1 MAKTAFS
8 IVALGLFLAGCSQ
21 SDGAN
26 LNPNCNP
33 VAAGD
38 CALPWP
44 SSFYLAADSTTATGF
59 RVAIPDG
66 VMPVSD
72 FGAKFD
78 PARLNLMDGFS
89 PAGALIA
96 NLKVRVELTQLPP
109 LSNIAR
115 SLEPASKVQLIRY
128 DDGTRVPIFAELDQ
142 NVERTVEDQVVLV
155 SPMVRLK
162 PATRYV
168 VVMRGL
174 LDTTGKRIVV
184 PPMEALKEKRAGT
197 RLSTVVPRYDEI
209 FRVTDAAGIPR
220 SDITLAWDFVTG
232 SDTQLLSHIIPMRD
246 EAFMRWEQGQLGA
259 TVTSVEEPVGD
270 TDLFRRILGT
280 FDVPSFVETAGAGT
294 GLRLDAKGNPVYV
307 GTQSFKLVVHVP
319 QCAKDAVVAGK
330 PLPVMIF
337 GHGLFGSA
345 EGEMGSGYE
354 KHVQQTLCIVAVGTN
369 WIGLSEDD
377 AIPAATVVAPDLS
390 KFPILSDRLQ
400 QAQVNFLIL
409 AHYAKTRLKDLPELQ
424 YMGKPIIDGKEVYYF
439 GLSQGGIEGGT
450 FLALSPDV
458 DRGALNVPGGVYS
471 LMLPRSV
478 DFTMLKGLLD
488 GNYPIQR
495 DQQLMMSAL
504 QSYWD
509 FSDPITFAPHHLSD
523 TLPGLDGKPLSPR
536 RLVMQE
542 SIGDAQVSNVATRVV
557 VRTVGLQLVGAPIEQ
572 VYGVTAAAGPLD
584 AGYTQWSVAPSPLPT
599 QFNQPLPDD
608 NQAHQNARAIPQ
620 LVEQL
625 KRLFHPDGRVED
637 TCGAVPCVYPLM
649 K

>member
-1 MAKTAFS
+1 MTASRF
-8 IVALGLFLAGCSQ
+8 ILLALVLSAGTGCTQ

-26 LNPNCNP
+26 LNPVCNP

-44 SSFYLAADSTTATGF
+44 SSFYLAPDTTTATGF
-59 RVAIPDG
+59 RISIPDG

-96 NLKVRVELTQLPP
+96 NLKVRVEVTQLPP
-109 LSNIAR
+109 LANIAR
-115 SLEPASKVQLIRY
+115 SLEPDSKVQLIRY
-128 DDGTRVPIFAELDQ
+128 DDGSRVPIFAEVDQ
-142 NVERTVEDQVVLV
+142 NVERTVEDQVVLI

-168 VVMRGL
+168 AVLRGL
-174 LDTTGKRIVV
+174 VDTSGKRIVV

-197 RLSTVVPRYDEI
+197 RLSTVAPHYEEI
-209 FRVTDAAGIPR
+209 FRVTDAAQIPR

-246 EAFMRWEQGQLGA
+246 EAFSRWEQGNLGA
-259 TVTSVEEPVGD
+259 KVDSVEEPTND

-280 FDVPSFVETAGAGT
+280 FDVPSFVETQQAGT
-294 GLRLDAKGNPVYV
+294 GLHFDAAGKPAFVANQAFP
-307 GTQSFKLVVHVP
+307 LVIHVP
-319 QCAKDAVVAGK
+319 QCAKTATK

-345 EGEMGSGYE
+345 SGEMGSGYE
-354 KHVQQTLCIVAVGTN
+354 KHVQNTVCMVAVGTN

-377 AIPAATVVAPDLS
+377 AIPAATQVAPDLT
-390 KFPILSDRLQ
+390 KFPMLTDRLQ
-400 QAQVNFLIL
+400 QAQVNFLVL
-409 AHYAKTRLKDLPELQ
+409 AHYARTRLKDLPELQ
-424 YMGKPIIDGKEVYYF
+424 YMNKPIIDGSEVYYF

-450 FLALSPDV
+450 FMALSPDV
-458 DRGALNVPGGVYS
+458 ERGALNVPGGIYS

-478 DFTMLKGLLD
+478 DFSMLKQLLD

-509 FSDPITFAPHHLSD
+509 FSDPITFAPHHLTD
-523 TLPGLDGKPLSPR
+523 TLPGTDGKPLTPR
-536 RLVMQE
+536 RIVMQE
-542 SIGDAQVSNVATRVV
+542 SIGDAQVSNVSTRIL
-557 VRTVGLQLVGAPIEQ
+557 VRTIGLQLLGTPIES
-572 VYGVTAAAGPLD
+572 VFGVTAAAGPLD
-584 AGYTQWSVAPSPLPT
+584 AAYTQWSVAPSPLPT
-599 QFNQPLPDD
+599 QYNQPLPND
-608 NQAHQNARAIPQ
+608 NEAHQNARAIPQ

-625 KRLFHPDGRVED
+625 RRLFQPTGRVED
-637 TCGAVPCVYPLM
+637 TCGGVACVYPLM